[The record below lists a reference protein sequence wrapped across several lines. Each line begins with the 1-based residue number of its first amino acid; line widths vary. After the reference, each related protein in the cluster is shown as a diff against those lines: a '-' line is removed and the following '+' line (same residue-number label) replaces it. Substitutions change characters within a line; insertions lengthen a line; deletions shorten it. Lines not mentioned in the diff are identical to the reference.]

1 VLSEGD
7 GGSLEDAFEEV
18 ARERRIAA
26 CRLSGGEQGARESRH
41 NRHPVR
47 GTGQTPTLAFDPTI
61 DRPLSGFQANLV
73 CAAAT
78 FLQNQGRSLAY
89 WQQIETTQ
97 EATTEFKRYEDNVR
111 RKNPEAKQKKK

>member
-1 VLSEGD
+1 VHLQAR
-7 GGSLEDAFEEV
+7 DADRQR
-18 ARERRIAA
+18 REFGAHAHAA
-26 CRLSGGEQGARESRH
+26 SYGHAAH
-41 NRHPVR
+41 HA
-47 GTGQTPTLAFDPTI
+47 TATPAFDPTI

-97 EATTEFKRYEDNVR
+97 EATTGFKRYEDNVR
-111 RKNPEAKQKKK
+111 RKIPEAKQKKK